1 MIATKGKSLVS
12 GSDAEYVQIQAYVRE
27 DDETLHIQG
36 RGPQVNRDYGVS
48 ADIGIDELDAGVVN
62 WLLTVPRHFS
72 SMAGTDKMYFILQ
85 MRYAESVNRL
95 NFQVSYNTPTYNT
108 PYGGNF
114 SVPANMHPKLKT
126 FWDRVMDPELKE
138 GPDHEEIED

>member
-95 NFQVSYNTPTYNT
+95 NFQVSYDTPTYNT

-114 SVPANMHPKLKT
+114 NVPANMHTELKT
-126 FWDRVMDPELKE
+126 FWDRVMNPELKA
-138 GPDHEEIED
+138 GPDHDEIED

>member
-48 ADIGIDELDAGVVN
+48 ADIGYDELDAGVVN

-95 NFQVSYNTPTYNT
+95 NFQVSYDTPTYNT

-114 SVPANMHPKLKT
+114 NVPANMHTELKT
-126 FWDRVMDPELKE
+126 FWDRVMNPELKA
-138 GPDHEEIED
+138 GPDHDEIED